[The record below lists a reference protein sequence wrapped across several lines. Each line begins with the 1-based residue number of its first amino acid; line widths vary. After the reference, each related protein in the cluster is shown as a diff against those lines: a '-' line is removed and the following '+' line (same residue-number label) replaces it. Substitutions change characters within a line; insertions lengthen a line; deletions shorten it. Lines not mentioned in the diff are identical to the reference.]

1 MDGKWKERG
10 NNLPGKRQSMESAQ
24 AQTHQRKMG
33 LVHVLTGDG
42 NGKTTSAI
50 GITVRAAGRGLNAAF
65 VQFLKGGL
73 SSEIPPLQKL
83 GILVV
88 SGTKYCDRQGEH
100 TEHLH
105 EKGFMVFCKGCFAIN
120 SEDRKLVRQAFER
133 ALDFCSSGKYDLV
146 VLDEIFW
153 AIRENLVSEAEVL
166 SLVRGRAV
174 NCEIILT
181 GRGSTPAIEEIA
193 DYVTYV
199 QKKKHPFDAG
209 VVSRSGIDY

>member
-1 MDGKWKERG
+1 MQPIKAMAR
-10 NNLPGKRQSMESAQ
+10 
-24 AQTHQRKMG
+24 QRKTG

-50 GITVRAAGRGLNAAF
+50 GIAVRAAGRGLAVAF

-73 SSEIPPLQKL
+73 SSEIAPLQKL
-83 GILVV
+83 GVLVV
-88 SGTKYCDRQGEH
+88 SGTKHCERQLEH
-100 TEHLH
+100 AKQLH
-105 EKGFMVFCKGCFAIN
+105 EKGFVVFCKGCFAISN
-120 SEDRKLVRQAFER
+120 DDRKLVRDAFSR
-133 ALDFCSSGKYDLV
+133 AQEFCGSGKYDLV

-153 AIRENLVSEAEVL
+153 AIKENLVSGEEVVAL
-166 SLVRGRAV
+166 IKSRAAT
-174 NCEIILT
+174 CEVILT

-209 VVSRSGIDY
+209 MISRCGIDY

>member
-1 MDGKWKERG
+1 
-10 NNLPGKRQSMESAQ
+10 MEATSAL
-24 AQTHQRKMG
+24 AHQRKAG

-50 GITVRAAGRGLNAAF
+50 GIAVRACGRGLNAAF

-73 SSEIPPLQKL
+73 SSEIPSMQKL

-88 SGTKYCDRQGEH
+88 SGTKYCDRHGQHEK
-100 TEHLH
+100 HLQ

-120 SEDRKLVRQAFER
+120 GEDRRLVREAWQKAS
-133 ALDFCSSGKYDLV
+133 DFCTSGKYDLV

-153 AIRENLVSEAEVL
+153 AIGEGLVSEAEVL
-166 SLVRGRAV
+166 FLIRGRAI

-181 GRGSTPAIEEIA
+181 GRGATPAIEEIA

-209 VVSRSGIDY
+209 VISRCGIDY

>member
-1 MDGKWKERG
+1 
-10 NNLPGKRQSMESAQ
+10 MEAASAL
-24 AQTHQRKMG
+24 AHQRKAG
-33 LVHVLTGDG
+33 LVHVLSGDG

-73 SSEIPPLQKL
+73 SSEIAPLQKL
-83 GILVV
+83 GIVVV
-88 SGTKYCDRQGEH
+88 SGTKYCDRHGQH
-100 TEHLH
+100 REHLQ

-120 SEDRKLVRQAFER
+120 DEDRHLVRQAWEQ
-133 ALDFCSSGKYDLV
+133 ASDFCTSGKYDLV

-153 AIRENLVSEAEVL
+153 AISEGLVSEAEVL
-166 SLVRGRAV
+166 SLVRGRAI

-181 GRGSTPAIEEIA
+181 GRGSTQAIEETA

-199 QKKKHPFDAG
+199 QKKKHPFDSG
-209 VVSRSGIDY
+209 VISRCGIDY